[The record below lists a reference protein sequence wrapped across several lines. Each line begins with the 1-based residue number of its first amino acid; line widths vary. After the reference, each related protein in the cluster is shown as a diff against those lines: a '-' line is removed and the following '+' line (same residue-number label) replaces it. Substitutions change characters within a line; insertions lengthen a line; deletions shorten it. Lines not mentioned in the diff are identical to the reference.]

1 MRRLT
6 NLGNN
11 ISRGSVMG
19 LLALVA
25 FSLALTGCGASQETK
40 AAKIPH
46 IGFLSASATPSFI
59 EALKEGFADLGY
71 IEGETIIVDW
81 RVVDDQSELSG
92 IAAEFVAQNVDVIIA
107 GGTKAVKAAKAHT
120 TTIPIVMT
128 NSGDAVGTGLVDSLA
143 QPGGNVTG
151 STQVSPQLSGKR
163 LELLKEA
170 VPGLSKLG
178 VLWNKDHP
186 ATTLMFAEIEKV
198 APQLGLE
205 LQSLEVGTE
214 NPDFEDAFETGLM
227 GGAQVVLV
235 LRDPLMVKHQQQIT
249 DLAIESRLPAMYETT
264 NFMDAGGLMSYGP
277 SFKALYRRAA
287 TFTHKILNGANPSE
301 MPVEHPIAFD
311 LIINLDAAEAIGVT
325 FPESFLNRATE
336 MVGD

>member
-1 MRRLT
+1 
-6 NLGNN
+6 
-11 ISRGSVMG
+11 
-19 LLALVA
+19 
-25 FSLALTGCGASQETK
+25 
-40 AAKIPH
+40 
-46 IGFLSASATPSFI
+46 
-59 EALKEGFADLGY
+59 
-71 IEGETIIVDW
+71 
-81 RVVDDQSELSG
+81 
-92 IAAEFVAQNVDVIIA
+92 
-107 GGTKAVKAAKAHT
+107 
-120 TTIPIVMT
+120 
-128 NSGDAVGTGLVDSLA
+128 
-143 QPGGNVTG
+143 
-151 STQVSPQLSGKR
+151 
-163 LELLKEA
+163 
-170 VPGLSKLG
+170 
-178 VLWNKDHP
+178 
-186 ATTLMFAEIEKV
+186 V